1 MSIQVVWFKRDLR
14 VSDHPPLAEAAKR
27 GPVLPLYIV
36 EPALHGADDYDPR
49 HWEFTR
55 GCLLALRDDL
65 ARLGAPLVMRVGEAV
80 NVLAELHRAYPFVAI
95 WSHEETGNALTRTRD
110 DAVRDWAHANAI
122 TIQEYPN
129 GGVVRGLPS
138 RDEWTKIWEQRIAQ
152 PIVPDPDAIR
162 PVEGVAPGDIPNYC
176 GVRQPT
182 HTSLQPAGTQAARA
196 VLHSFLH
203 GRGSRYQRE
212 MSSPVTAYDACSRM
226 SVHLAYGT
234 LSLKQVVNAL
244 RQRRRE
250 IYAMPDDAYKQ
261 LDGSWKSALRSFN
274 SRLHWR
280 DHFIQKLADEPAIEW
295 QGFIPAFDDLRDD
308 PATDADAAR
317 RLHAWQH
324 GQTGYPLVDA
334 VMRALR
340 ATGYTNF
347 RMRAMV
353 TSFAS
358 YDLWLPWQVTGK
370 HLAQMYTDYEPGI
383 HWSQMQMQSGTTGIN
398 TVRVYNPTKQ
408 AKDHDPQGVFI
419 REWVPELAN
428 VPDEYIH
435 APHEMPP
442 MMKTM
447 YGVRI
452 GTDYPAP
459 IVDHKQ
465 ATKAAKDN
473 IYGLRRDPDVKAQA
487 ARVLEKHGSRKNRE
501 RA

>member
-1 MSIQVVWFKRDLR
+1 MQVVWFKRDLR
-14 VSDHPPLAEAAKR
+14 VSDHPPLYEAAQR

-36 EPALHGADDYDPR
+36 EPSLHRANDYDPR
-49 HWEFTR
+49 HWEFTQ
-55 GCLLALRDDL
+55 GCLLELRDDL
-65 ARLGAPLVMRVGEAV
+65 ASIGAPLVVRIGEATEV
-80 NVLAELHRAYPFVAI
+80 FAKLHAGCPVEAI

-110 DAVRDWAHANAI
+110 DAVRAWAAANGVAI
-122 TIQEYPN
+122 NEYPN
-129 GGVVRGLPS
+129 GGVVRGLPT
-138 RDEWTKIWEQRIAQ
+138 RDEWTKIWESRMGQ
-152 PIVPDPDAIR
+152 PERPAPEAIH
-162 PVEGVAPGDIPNYC
+162 PVDGVQPGPMPGYC
-176 GVRQPT
+176 GQQPPS
-182 HTSLQPAGTQAARA
+182 HTSLQPAGTKAARA
-196 VLHSFLH
+196 ALRSFLYR
-203 GRGSRYQRE
+203 RGNRYQRE

-250 IYAMPDDAYKQ
+250 VYAMPDDEYKQ
-261 LDGSWKSALRSFN
+261 LDGSWKSALKSFN

-280 DHFIQKLADEPAIEW
+280 DHFIQKLADEPDIEW
-295 QGFIPAFDDLRDD
+295 HSFIRAFDNLRDE
-308 PATDADAAR
+308 PATDECAAE
-317 RLHAWQH
+317 RLYAWQH
-324 GQTGYPLVDA
+324 GQTGYPLMDA

-408 AKDHDPQGVFI
+408 AKDHDPHGVFI
-419 REWVPELAN
+419 REWVPELAT
-428 VPDEYIH
+428 VPDDYIH
-435 APHEMPP
+435 APWEMPP
-442 MMKTM
+442 MMETM

-459 IVDHKQ
+459 IIDHKQ
-465 ATKAAKDN
+465 ATKAAKDK
-473 IYGLRRDPDVKAQA
+473 IYGLRRDPAVKAQA